1 MKSRD
6 IFLPSLSSVLIAG
19 MVAFLSC
26 AHQSRNAEDID
37 VPTEDSYAE
46 SDMGA
51 KEDNQDSSSLGET
64 SEESSN
70 KDILAK
76 ADTSKNSQEIDSLE
90 KELESGNSTPS
101 NELANEPTNEPVKEA
116 LNDSSSLE
124 GKNAKEPSFE
134 DELEGKT
141 GTTDS
146 MGAEVA
152 TAGASTAGADLGANT
167 AGGSDLVEPK
177 KEELLAKDTI
187 SPTIEPFSTE
197 TLNLDKKVS
206 KPRLSRAGFRVPKIP
221 AKAIT
226 KNGVKLNRFYFVRRG
241 DTPKKVSQ
249 LIYETPK
256 KADKLVKWN
265 GKAWTPG
272 KVIYYSSA
280 EKPKDSKMD
289 SFYKEKGISFE
300 EYTVSKGDW
309 LSKIAL
315 KKLGSPKSW
324 VEIAV
329 VNDIKSPK
337 SLEVG
342 QKIAIYPMDLTAKP
356 QETMIAKNEPLEQP
370 VKQPAPVEP
379 PPAAV
384 QPPAPQPAEAE
395 APPVAASPKP
405 EVKSAP
411 VGFDSQKF
419 FEQNMFAIGLFLVA
433 FFLILLMIVKRRNKN
448 RLAVNSEEFGDGEE
462 GFQPP
467 TKLKRK

>member
-26 AHQSRNAEDID
+26 AHQSRNAEDVD

-51 KEDNQDSSSLGET
+51 KEDKQDSSSLGET

-101 NELANEPTNEPVKEA
+101 NQLANEPANEPVKEA

-124 GKNAKEPSFE
+124 SKNAKEPSFE

-141 GTTDS
+141 ETTDS

-152 TAGASTAGADLGANT
+152 TAGADLGANT
-167 AGGSDLVEPK
+167 AAGSDLVEPK

-226 KNGVKLNRFYFVRRG
+226 KKGVKLNRFYFVRRG

-289 SFYKEKGISFE
+289 SFYKERGISFE
-300 EYTVSKGDW
+300 EYTVSQGDW

-356 QETMIAKNEPLEQP
+356 QETMIAKTEPVEQP

-395 APPVAASPKP
+395 AAPPKP

-448 RLAVNSEEFGDGEE
+448 RLAVNSEEFADGEE

>member
-26 AHQSRNAEDID
+26 AHQSRNAEDVD

-141 GTTDS
+141 ETTDS

-152 TAGASTAGADLGANT
+152 TAGADLGANT

-226 KNGVKLNRFYFVRRG
+226 KKGVKLNRFYFVRRG

-272 KVIYYSSA
+272 KVIFYSSA

-395 APPVAASPKP
+395 APPVAAPPKP